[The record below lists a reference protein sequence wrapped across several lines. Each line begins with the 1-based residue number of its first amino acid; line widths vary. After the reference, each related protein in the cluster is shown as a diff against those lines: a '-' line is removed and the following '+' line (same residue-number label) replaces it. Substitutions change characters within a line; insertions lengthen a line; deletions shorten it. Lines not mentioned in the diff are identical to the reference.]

1 MDPSHGGAPLATC
14 RGAAALAGAR
24 RPGPLHPVK
33 PARRHAL
40 LFATQFFA
48 FGVMLPFLPAVLASR
63 GLDPAEVAVVLA
75 GGSAVRLLAG
85 PMGGRRADALASP
98 RGVLAACALVAGLAC
113 LGFLVAAGFV
123 AMLLVHGVLS
133 AAMAPVMPLTDAM
146 TLAAIRRDRFDY
158 GPVRAAGS
166 ITFILGS
173 LAAGQAVGWLGPGAA
188 VPMMA
193 AGLAATAAAAL
204 LIPPV
209 EASAGGP
216 RGLLAFLAPLRIP
229 ALRRLVLV
237 SALVQGSHAFYYAF
251 GTLHWQAAGIGA
263 GTIGALWA
271 VGVVAEIALFLWGRG
286 VVARLGPVRLSVI
299 AGAGGVLR
307 WGATAL
313 TTDLALLFPLQLL
326 HATTFGAQHLA
337 TMLILGRVV
346 PPAQAGTAQALH
358 ASLGA
363 GLSMGVLTLACGPL
377 YAAFGGGGYWAM
389 AALCAAAVPAS
400 LSLGRALRR

>member
-1 MDPSHGGAPLATC
+1 MS
-14 RGAAALAGAR
+14 
-24 RPGPLHPVK
+24 
-33 PARRHAL
+33 PAHRHAL

-48 FGVMLPFLPAVLASR
+48 FGVMLPFLPAVLADR
-63 GLDPAEVAVVLA
+63 GLDPAEVAIVLA
-75 GGSAVRLLAG
+75 GGSALRLVAG
-85 PMGGRRADALASP
+85 PMGGRLADALAAP
-98 RGVLAACALVAGLAC
+98 RAVLAGCALVAGLAC
-113 LGFLVAAGFV
+113 LGFVVAAGFV
-123 AMLLVHGVLS
+123 AMLVVHAVLS
-133 AAMAPVMPLTDAM
+133 AAMAPIMPLTDAM

-158 GPVRAAGS
+158 GRVRAAGS
-166 ITFILGS
+166 VTFVLGS
-173 LAAGQAVGWLGPGAA
+173 LAAGQAVGWLGTAAA

-193 AGLAATAAAAL
+193 AGLAAAGAAAL

-209 EASAGGP
+209 EAPSGGP
-216 RGLLAFLAPLRIP
+216 RGLAAFLAPLGIP
-229 ALRRLVLV
+229 ALRRLILV

-271 VGVVAEIALFLWGRG
+271 VGVVAEIALFVWGRG
-286 VVARLGPVRLSVI
+286 LVSQLGPVRLSVI
-299 AGAGGVLR
+299 AGLGGVLR

-326 HATTFGAQHLA
+326 HAATFGAQHLA
-337 TMLILGRVV
+337 TMMILGRIV
-346 PPAQAGTAQALH
+346 PPAQPGTAQALH

-400 LSLGRALRR
+400 LALGRALKR